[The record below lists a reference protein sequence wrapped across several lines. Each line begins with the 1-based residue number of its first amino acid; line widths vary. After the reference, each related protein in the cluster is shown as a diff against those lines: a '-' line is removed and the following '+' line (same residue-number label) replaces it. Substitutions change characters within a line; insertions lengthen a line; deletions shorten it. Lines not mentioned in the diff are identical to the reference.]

1 MKRNRM
7 IAFFTVVF
15 IAFGLVNYYIFI
27 RGRQALE
34 PMVPSR
40 ILFIYTVVFLLM
52 ALSYPVA
59 RIAGKHLHRKLN
71 DGLAFIGGM
80 WFAGML
86 YFFLAA
92 ALADLTGFVMK
103 LLPGTSEIQ
112 VSGWQQIRLIVFVA
126 VVILVIAL
134 IVFGWLNTRRIK
146 TRKIE
151 IPLNK
156 SAGSLKSLH
165 LAVASDIH
173 LGHVIGRKF
182 LKKLV
187 NNINR
192 LEPDLVLFPGDIVD
206 EDLKPV
212 IEKNLGKIFM
222 DLNPRYGVFAVT
234 GNHEYIGGAQLAVE
248 HLSKF
253 GIRYLRDE
261 TVKIS
266 ESFYLCGREDVS
278 IQTFAGKKR
287 KPLKELIRDADL
299 QLPLIV
305 MDHQPV
311 ALSEAAENRV
321 DFLLC
326 GHTHH
331 GQIWPLNAITS
342 RVFKV
347 SRGYARIGSTH
358 VYVSS
363 GAGTWGPRTRIGTR
377 PEIIS
382 VKLIFT

>member
-1 MKRNRM
+1 MKRKRM
-7 IAFFTVVF
+7 IAFFTAVF
-15 IAFGLVNYYIFI
+15 IIFGMVNYYIFI
-27 RGRQALE
+27 RGWQALE
-34 PMVPSR
+34 PMAPNFVLTMYTLLFLILALAYPVSR
-40 ILFIYTVVFLLM
+40 IL
-52 ALSYPVA
+52 
-59 RIAGKHLHRKLN
+59 GKYLPQKVN
-71 DGLAFIGGM
+71 DRLAFFGGM
-80 WFAGML
+80 WFAAML
-86 YFFLAA
+86 YFFLAVVLFDFIGYA
-92 ALADLTGFVMK
+92 IRSLPGFADLEYA
-103 LLPGTSEIQ
+103 S
-112 VSGWQQIRLIVFVA
+112 WQFIRLIVFLA
-126 VVILVIAL
+126 VVVFVIV
-134 IVFGWLNTRRIK
+134 IIISGWLNTHRIK
-146 TRKIE
+146 TRKVE
-151 IPLNK
+151 ISLQK
-156 SAGSLKSLH
+156 SAGPLKSLH

-187 NNINR
+187 QDINR

-212 IEKNLGKIFM
+212 IDKNLGIFFR
-222 DLNPRYGVFAVT
+222 DLNPRHGVFAVT
-234 GNHEYIGGAQLAVE
+234 GNHEYIGGAKQAVE

-278 IQTFAGKKR
+278 MQTFAGKKR
-287 KPLKELIRDADL
+287 KSLKELIRDADL

-311 ALSEAAENRV
+311 ALTEAAENRV
-321 DFLLC
+321 DLLLS

-342 RVFKV
+342 GIFKV

-382 VKLIFT
+382 VKLIFG